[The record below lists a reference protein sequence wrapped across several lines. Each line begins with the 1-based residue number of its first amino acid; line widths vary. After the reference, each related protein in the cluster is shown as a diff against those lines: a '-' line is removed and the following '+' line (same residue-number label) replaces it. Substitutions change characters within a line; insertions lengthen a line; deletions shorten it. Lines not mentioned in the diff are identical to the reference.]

1 MTGDWI
7 RPEAAARLSRWR
19 EALIGMAFLGLG
31 AWLLPG
37 GGLWTLFGLAALGTG
52 GVLALSGLRRAR
64 FRHATDAPGLLE
76 LDEGRLT
83 YLGPVL
89 GGTVAVDELAE
100 VTFRRT
106 RSGEAFWR
114 LAPVSGRALIVP
126 EGAAGAERL
135 LDALAPLP
143 GFDAGALVRAT
154 RAPAPATVTVWR
166 RPSRAALT

>member
-1 MTGDWI
+1 MI
-7 RPEAAARLSRWR
+7 RPEAAALLARWR
-19 EALIGMAFLGLG
+19 EAAIGGAAILLGV
-31 AWLLPG
+31 WLLATS
-37 GGLWTLFGLAALGTG
+37 GGLPVLFGIALTG
-52 GVLALSGLRRAR
+52 AGAVLALSGLRRAR
-64 FRHATDAPGLLE
+64 FRRAADEPGMLE

-89 GGTVAVDELAE
+89 GGTVAVAELEE

-114 LAPVSGRALIVP
+114 LSPEGGRALIVP

-143 GFDAGALVRAT
+143 GFDSGALVRAT

-166 RPSRAALT
+166 RRHLAALT